1 MRVSGAN
8 EEFNSLS
15 NRIQQIADMYFVALR
30 HVESCE
36 EINGLRGTLVGFVA
50 FINKVKNAYY
60 QLDDLE
66 KIFINNDF
74 FYEEYPNWWKPIYSK
89 STYYRLKKRS
99 MKRFKEAFD
108 NEK

>member
-30 HVESCE
+30 HVESGE